1 MFACNY
7 FSRVMRGHGQIVNTS
22 SVRDW
27 MHVQQ
32 WFCMQLQSLIIERE
46 PLIPNSSNEL
56 IMRCTVGKLAYY
68 WLHDSTNLSSP
79 IRIEV
84 PVYFSWSSVS
94 VKSPW
99 GLPSMVGQR
108 ELWFSVNAPGH
119 MQVVDFLEEYES
131 GSRRTANSRQ
141 MTHIIHGGRTSKKFL
156 WWLCPR
162 PGLPH
167 QWTNLRCQ

>member
-1 MFACNY
+1 M
-7 FSRVMRGHGQIVNTS
+7 
-22 SVRDW
+22 
-27 MHVQQ
+27 
-32 WFCMQLQSLIIERE
+32 
-46 PLIPNSSNEL
+46 
-56 IMRCTVGKLAYY
+56 
-68 WLHDSTNLSSP
+68 
-79 IRIEV
+79 
-84 PVYFSWSSVS
+84 S

-156 WWLCPR
+156 
-162 PGLPH
+162 
-167 QWTNLRCQ
+167 